1 MPEYLRQLS
10 NQHTRESCFL
20 TGRLIIWQAQQRV
33 IWHLTLFEILLR
45 RWAFSDHSDG
55 SPPFAP
61 PSVYIFNSTTFAKYD
76 SGLTSFTVT
85 SLTIIRGE
93 RYPRSLGVII
103 WWRMTEGFSK
113 INKFIDDTL
122 FYVTY
127 EWFALSQTFAH
138 THTYTCV
145 YLPQIENTRVSLT

>member
-20 TGRLIIWQAQQRV
+20 TGRLIIRQAQQRV

-45 RWAFSDHSDG
+45 CWAFSDHSDG

-76 SGLTSFTVT
+76 SGLTWFTVT

-103 WWRMTEGFSK
+103 WWRITEGFSK

-122 FYVTY
+122 FYVTNDSR
-127 EWFALSQTFAH
+127 FRKHS
-138 THTYTCV
+138 HTYTCV